1 MQFVF
6 DRTREDVANAK
17 RLKKDKFLKG
27 VSLSDSEKSIMGKG
41 SFSLED
47 INRIEQNLYDIQT
60 ELMSVGYYAQID
72 EKIDI
77 FGRES
82 VFYKYQIVDWIKRI
96 EALKVAFFP
105 YENTPSEPIARYHY
119 EEINKIEKILFD
131 TQKRFEEMESLF
143 RECGAY
149 ECGGD

>member
-1 MQFVF
+1 MTFIY
-6 DRTREDVANAK
+6 DRTQNDVINAK
-17 RLKKDKFLKG
+17 RIKEDKFLKG
-27 VSLSDSEKSIMGKG
+27 VSLSDSEKSIMKKG
-41 SFSLED
+41 SLSLED

-72 EKIDI
+72 KKIDI
-77 FGRES
+77 FDRES
-82 VFYKYQIVDWIKRI
+82 VLYKYQIVDWVKRV

-105 YENTPSEPIARYHY
+105 YSNTPSEPIAIYHY

-131 TQKRFEEMESLF
+131 TQKRFEEMKSLF
-143 RECGAY
+143 RECGDY